1 MLLNIFYFIKFN
13 MKIKSL
19 IIFLLFLFTSQLS
32 AQNNFFLTDE
42 SDVFDYYNSGGYDIE
57 LNAIIDAVIPYL
69 DNVQIEKGKTAIVF
83 DIDETLLSNVKFY
96 YEVFKGQT
104 ILSDSTEDIWVMNS
118 GPTALPTKRLYDYA
132 LSKGFSIFIITGQSV
147 SGQQYAENNL
157 KNNGY
162 TGYTELICRP
172 QQFAN
177 STALAYKSY
186 YRQQLTQQGYNIVAN
201 VGDQYS
207 DMGGGNSGMFI
218 RIPNYLYY
226 IE

>member
-1 MLLNIFYFIKFN
+1 

-19 IIFLLFLFTSQLS
+19 IIFLFCLFTSQLS
-32 AQNNFFLTDE
+32 AQNSFFLNNQE
-42 SDVFDYYNSGGYDIE
+42 DVFNYYNSGGYDTE

-69 DNVQIEKGKTAIVF
+69 DNIQVEKGKTAIVF
-83 DIDETLLSNVKFY
+83 DVDETLLSNVKLY
-96 YEVFKGQT
+96 YEAYTGQIVFN
-104 ILSDSTEDIWVMNS
+104 DSTESNWIINS

-132 LSKGFSIFIITGQSV
+132 LSKGFTIFIITGQSA
-147 SGQQYAENNL
+147 SGQQYVENNL

-162 TGYTELICRP
+162 TGYTELICKP

-201 VGDQYS
+201 VGDQFS